1 MWIGMY
7 LLFVLMA
14 LGLGWVFAT
23 QILIPI
29 LTDRPLFPI
38 FTVGRAQHEVA
49 AARENKLVESLHG
62 EARRLDSQSEIL
74 VVSLRKEMETL
85 KTLLYSDG
93 DSDQW
98 HPTCLATIQRIED
111 ILETFGTQ
119 TS

>member
-7 LLFVLMA
+7 LGFILIA
-14 LGLGWVFAT
+14 LIGGWVFAT

-29 LTDRPLFPI
+29 ITDRPLLPI

-49 AARENKLVESLHG
+49 QAREHKLVESLHG
-62 EARRLDSQSEIL
+62 EAMRLDSQAEIM
-74 VVSLRKEMETL
+74 VASLRKEIERL
-85 KTLLYSDG
+85 KELLYSEG
-93 DSDQW
+93 SSDQW